1 MPHLSPLAQD
11 AVDRLNGRL
20 TLSTAEAAEVL
31 GMSRAGVYN
40 LIKDGTI
47 PSLSLGRRRLIRRDA
62 LVALLTRLEAPGGD
76 AA

>member
-62 LVALLTRLEAPGGD
+62 LVALITRLEAPGGD